1 MTITSVLL
9 AIPAVILAIGMI
21 LVGSALLIS
30 LRRRR
35 STAGWTAT
43 MGTVTGNLDG
53 PDGPTSGRH
62 RFAPTYEFVDS
73 TGTLR
78 LGQAD
83 VYGPDQH
90 IVGGPLRVLYNPA
103 DPAHS
108 AVPGMPAARGRLAVG
123 LMMVV
128 FGAAGLGMFLQVL
141 P

>member
-1 MTITSVLL
+1 MNITSVLL
-9 AIPAVILAIGMI
+9 AIPAVILAVGMV
-21 LVGSALLIS
+21 LVGSALLTS

-35 STAGWTAT
+35 SRAGWTAT
-43 MGTVTGNLDG
+43 TGTVTGNLDG
-53 PDGPTSGRH
+53 PDGPTSGRQ

-73 TGTLR
+73 SGRLR

-90 IVGGPLRVLYNPA
+90 IIGRPLRVLYNPA
-103 DPAHS
+103 DPTRS
-108 AVPGMPAARGRLAVG
+108 ALPGMPAARGRLVVG
-123 LMMVV
+123 LMMAA